1 MKRSVLIGK
10 KLLEMGSL
18 LLDISVLIVKRILK
32 IAFAKRTVMFVT
44 NEKIRSVNLGPLFQ
58 LVIVF
63 FVAWVI
69 NLFNQ
74 SVRYHEILDEKSQEI
89 SKLKSMNSFFEDE
102 FGEVND
108 KLKKINEY
116 LISIS
121 GSKRNVKANGDE
133 SSHKFRLPSNIDQN
147 QLSKR
152 DRNTVTNI
160 NESRAQ
166 IADIQTIARD
176 RIKKIELVINITGLN
191 VKKSKSLLKKFNSQ
205 SNIKH
210 ASLNDPSD
218 LNKAQGG
225 PKEDR
230 NLDEV
235 VESSTSKSIDDDF
248 ANLQFSNE
256 IDYLMVLER
265 LAQALP
271 FNRPMKNY
279 YISSTFGV
287 RVDPIT
293 HRYTHHSGLDFVGVS
308 NEKIISPSGGK
319 VILAGRFSDYGNAV
333 VIDHGYGI
341 TTRYGHLSSI
351 KVKAGDNVKQGQ
363 VIAFQGNTGRS
374 TGAHLHYEVRYKN
387 IPLNPRKFLEAG
399 ETLNDLN
406 PKYVNS

>member
-10 KLLEMGSL
+10 KMLEMGSL

-121 GSKRNVKANGDE
+121 GSKRNVKASEDE
-133 SSHKFRLPSNIDQN
+133 SSHKFRLPSNVDQN

-152 DRNTVTNI
+152 DRNTVTNL

-166 IADIQTIARD
+166 IADIQSIARD
-176 RIKKIELVINITGLN
+176 RIKKIELVINTTGLN
-191 VKKSKSLLKKFNSQ
+191 VKKSKSLLLF
-205 SNIKH
+205 
-210 ASLNDPSD
+210 
-218 LNKAQGG
+218 
-225 PKEDR
+225 
-230 NLDEV
+230 
-235 VESSTSKSIDDDF
+235 
-248 ANLQFSNE
+248 
-256 IDYLMVLER
+256 
-265 LAQALP
+265 
-271 FNRPMKNY
+271 
-279 YISSTFGV
+279 
-287 RVDPIT
+287 
-293 HRYTHHSGLDFVGVS
+293 
-308 NEKIISPSGGK
+308 
-319 VILAGRFSDYGNAV
+319 
-333 VIDHGYGI
+333 
-341 TTRYGHLSSI
+341 
-351 KVKAGDNVKQGQ
+351 
-363 VIAFQGNTGRS
+363 
-374 TGAHLHYEVRYKN
+374 
-387 IPLNPRKFLEAG
+387 
-399 ETLNDLN
+399 
-406 PKYVNS
+406 

>member
-10 KLLEMGSL
+10 KMLEMGSL

-166 IADIQTIARD
+166 IADIQSIARD
-176 RIKKIELVINITGLN
+176 RIKKIELVINTTGLN

-218 LNKAQGG
+218 LDKAQGG

-235 VESSTSKSIDDDF
+235 VESTSKSIDDDF
-248 ANLQFSNE
+248 ANFQFSNE

-293 HRYTHHSGLDFVGVS
+293 HRYTQHSGLDFVGVS

-351 KVKAGDNVKQGQ
+351 KVKEGDTVKQGQ
-363 VIAFQGNTGRS
+363 VIALQGNTGRS

-399 ETLNDLN
+399 EILNDLN